1 MKLISPGEKG
11 YPNEVCSD
19 CGREAAL
26 RANTKC
32 LPVSTY
38 HQGKCE
44 VCGRLFQKVTEPR
57 DFGYPP
63 FNMEVDDM
71 TDEDYSTQCTET
83 IDKII
88 DKDSYSANGSIPH
101 MKNALILCDIDGVL
115 ADCSHRLPYLK
126 KKEYDKFYGAN
137 MAEDMTCG
145 ISANI
150 ASVLITGICEEYQNG
165 TIGEVKLKLLTARP
179 ARTRELTRLWLRE
192 NYYELF
198 LEFMDLKKNDILCR
212 GDNDW
217 RPAGLVKMDLA
228 IDEIASYEPAFRN
241 NLDVFIIDDD
251 PQVIKYFYENFSNR
265 VGDEIVGMNDSSL
278 SIHGILIGSERL
290 SQALALA
297 PTKSF
302 EQNMSPEE

>member
-83 IDKII
+83 IDNYP
-88 DKDSYSANGSIPH
+88 YSANGSIPH

-150 ASVLITGICEEYQNG
+150 ASVLI
-165 TIGEVKLKLLTARP
+165 
-179 ARTRELTRLWLRE
+179 
-192 NYYELF
+192 
-198 LEFMDLKKNDILCR
+198 LEFTDLKKNDILCR

-278 SIHGILIGSERL
+278 SIHGILIG
-290 SQALALA
+290 
-297 PTKSF
+297 
-302 EQNMSPEE
+302 